1 MIDLI
6 QVAGARGGSPAVTP
20 GLFPWAYAPCAFTIR
35 AMASEEVSPEDKA
48 RAEQVA
54 DSIIGQL
61 LAGQRMTLIDED
73 SPRGRYLHALIER
86 RRQEHLIDIGR
97 SMGHLAWV
105 TREQA
110 EQINEWYASRRA
122 IYARLQSRV
131 RRWRPDAGS
140 RQGPQPVIHISH
152 AGPWRLA
159 SRL

>member
-1 MIDLI
+1 M
-6 QVAGARGGSPAVTP
+6 G
-20 GLFPWAYAPCAFTIR
+20 
-35 AMASEEVSPEDKA
+35 AMASEEVSPEDRA

-54 DSIIGQL
+54 GSVIGQL

-73 SPRGRYLHALIER
+73 SPRGRYLHALIEQ

-131 RRWRPDAGS
+131 RRW
-140 RQGPQPVIHISH
+140 
-152 AGPWRLA
+152 
-159 SRL
+159 

>member
-1 MIDLI
+1 
-6 QVAGARGGSPAVTP
+6 
-20 GLFPWAYAPCAFTIR
+20 
-35 AMASEEVSPEDKA
+35 MASEEVSPEDKA
-48 RAEQVA
+48 RAEQ
-54 DSIIGQL
+54 

-86 RRQEHLIDIGR
+86 RRQEHLIDIRR

-131 RRWRPDAGS
+131 RRW
-140 RQGPQPVIHISH
+140 
-152 AGPWRLA
+152 
-159 SRL
+159 

>member
-20 GLFPWAYAPCAFTIR
+20 GLFPWAYAPCVFTIR
-35 AMASEEVSPEDKA
+35 AMASEKVSPEDKV
-48 RAEQVA
+48 RAEQ
-54 DSIIGQL
+54 

-131 RRWRPDAGS
+131 RRWCPDAGS

>member
-6 QVAGARGGSPAVTP
+6 QVARARGGSPAVTP
-20 GLFPWAYAPCAFTIR
+20 CPAFHARLCRTPGSFPMGVHPRCVFTMM
-35 AMASEEVSPEDKA
+35 AMAGEEVSPEDKA

-54 DSIIGQL
+54 DSVIGQL
-61 LAGQRMTLIDED
+61 LAGQRVTLIDED

-105 TREQA
+105 TREQD
-110 EQINEWYASRRA
+110 QKTREWYASRRA

-131 RRWRPDAGS
+131 RRW
-140 RQGPQPVIHISH
+140 
-152 AGPWRLA
+152 
-159 SRL
+159 

>member
-1 MIDLI
+1 
-6 QVAGARGGSPAVTP
+6 
-20 GLFPWAYAPCAFTIR
+20 
-35 AMASEEVSPEDKA
+35 MASEEVSPEDKA

-54 DSIIGQL
+54 DSVIGQL

-73 SPRGRYLHALIER
+73 PPPRGRYLHALIER

-122 IYARLQSRV
+122 IYVRLQSRV
-131 RRWRPDAGS
+131 RRW
-140 RQGPQPVIHISH
+140 
-152 AGPWRLA
+152 
-159 SRL
+159 